1 MIMVLSSLFEPIDV
15 GSIRVKNRVVMPPM
29 TTNYAS
35 MSGEVSDLLV
45 RHYVERAKG
54 GVGMIIVEACSVHRY
69 GRAFYCQLGAFNDGF
84 KPGLARLADAIKSYN
99 VAVFLQLFHAG
110 RQTTSAISG
119 TQPIAPS
126 PIPCRTIKETPR
138 EMTLED
144 IEEIENSFA
153 NAAYR
158 AKTCGFDGVE
168 IHGAHGYLI
177 SEFLSPYTNR
187 RSDGYGGSLES
198 RARFALEIVERI
210 REKCGSSFTVG
221 FRINGSDFV
230 DGGLTIDESIKIAGM
245 LEDIGVNIIHVS
257 AGIYESREYIVQPMY
272 FPRGLLTPLAEKIKR
287 GISIPVIAVG
297 RINDPKL
304 AGEIV
309 SNRRADMVA
318 MGRALIADPELPR
331 KAFEG
336 RVDDIRKCIAC
347 IDGCVGRLAYGFQ
360 VKCSVNPLKGL
371 EGFINIEKTVKPKKV
386 LVVGAGPAG
395 LEAARILALR
405 GHEVVV
411 ADRNIDVGGA
421 LRLAL
426 KFRFKSEL
434 VELID
439 WYRTQLK
446 NLNVK
451 ILTETE
457 ADEGYILSI
466 KPDVVVIA
474 SGSKPLTLN
483 IPGSQFMYVV
493 DDVLT
498 GRVEVKDDVI
508 VIGGGLIGC
517 ELAIHLASQG
527 LKVAIVEAQ
536 DDIARDTPIQNK
548 MALLRLLEEANV
560 RIILKA
566 KPIEVGESYLVV
578 EVNGGREI
586 LKANSII
593 LSIGRGKKDQ
603 LWWSL
608 RGNVY
613 ELHIIGDAVN
623 PGKIIDAVMDG
634 FRVGITV

>member
-1 MIMVLSSLFEPIDV
+1 MVLSSLFESVDV
-15 GSIRVKNRVVMPPM
+15 GSIRVKNRIVMPPI

-35 MSGEVSDLLV
+35 MSGEVSDLLI
-45 RHYVERAKG
+45 RHYVERARG

-84 KPGLARLADAIKSYN
+84 KPGLARLANAIKSYN

-119 TQPIAPS
+119 AQPIAPS
-126 PIPCRTIKETPR
+126 PIPCKTIRETPR

-144 IEEIENSFA
+144 IEEIENSFT

-187 RSDGYGGSLES
+187 RTDGYGGSLEN

-210 REKCGSSFTVG
+210 REKCGFSFTVG
-221 FRINGSDFV
+221 FRINGSDFI
-230 DGGLTIDESIKIAGM
+230 DGGLTIDESIKIAKM
-245 LEDIGVNIIHVS
+245 LEDVGVNIIHVS
-257 AGIYESREYIVQPMY
+257 AGMYESREYIVQPMY
-272 FPRGLLTPLAEKIKR
+272 FPRGLLIPLAERIKKEV
-287 GISIPVIAVG
+287 SIPVIAVG

-304 AGEIV
+304 AEDIV
-309 SNRRADMVA
+309 YHKRVDMVA

-336 RVDDIRKCIAC
+336 RLNDVRKCIAC
-347 IDGCVGRLAYGFQ
+347 IDGCVGRLVYGFQ

-371 EGFINIEKTVKPKKV
+371 EGFINIEKTVKPKKA
-386 LVVGAGPAG
+386 LVIGAGPAG
-395 LEAARILALR
+395 LEAARMLALR
-405 GHEVVV
+405 GHEVLVI
-411 ADRNIDVGGA
+411 DRNSDIGGA

-426 KFRFKSEL
+426 KFKFKSEL
-434 VELID
+434 GELID
-439 WYRTQLK
+439 WYRIQLK

-451 ILTETE
+451 VLTGIE
-457 ADEGYILSI
+457 ADEKYILSI
-466 KPDVVVIA
+466 KPDVVILA
-474 SGSKPLTLN
+474 SGSKPLTLS

-498 GRVEVKDDVI
+498 GKIEVKDDVI
-508 VIGGGLIGC
+508 IIGGGLIGC

-527 LKVAIVEAQ
+527 LKVTIVEAQ

-548 MALLRLLEEANV
+548 MALLKLLKEANV
-560 RIILKA
+560 KIVLKA
-566 KPIEVGESYLVV
+566 KPIEARNNCLIV
-578 EVNGGREI
+578 EVDGNKEI
-586 LKANSII
+586 LKANSVI
-593 LSIGRGKKDQ
+593 LSIGRLKEDW

-608 RGNVY
+608 KNRVC

-623 PGKIIDAVMDG
+623 PGKIIDAVTDG
-634 FRVGITV
+634 FRIGITI